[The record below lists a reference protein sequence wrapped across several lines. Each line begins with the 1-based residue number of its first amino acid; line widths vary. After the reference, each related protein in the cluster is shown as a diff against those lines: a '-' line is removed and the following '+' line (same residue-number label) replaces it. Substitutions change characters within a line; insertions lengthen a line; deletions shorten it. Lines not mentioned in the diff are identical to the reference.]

1 MIVKDR
7 RVFYDILIVH
17 HWLTIL
23 YPRLRFITRA
33 TCITPKRA
41 STLAAAM
48 TAISPFVT
56 RGLHPE
62 KKKDPICSLAVG
74 LSSVETTLFYHSLDP
89 SLSSLMNIP
98 AAA

>member
-7 RVFYDILIVH
+7 RVFSDTLIVH

-23 YPRLRFITRA
+23 YPRPRFITRA

-62 KKKDPICSLAVG
+62 KKKKIQFV
-74 LSSVETTLFYHSLDP
+74 V
-89 SLSSLMNIP
+89 
-98 AAA
+98 